1 MGHMDP
7 RDTKEPMPRFLT
19 LADVAEILNTSSAQV
34 YALVRRGDL
43 PAIKIGG
50 RGQWRVESSQ
60 LEAYI
65 ERMYSETQAFVHAH
79 PYVESDSASPE
90 TD

>member
-1 MGHMDP
+1 MSGS
-7 RDTKEPMPRFLT
+7 PRFLT
-19 LADVAEILNTSSAQV
+19 LADVAEVLNTSVAQV

-60 LEAYI
+60 LEDYI
-65 ERMYSETQAFVHAH
+65 QRMYAAAREFVDQH
-79 PYVESDSASPE
+79 PFAENEVPADELG
-90 TD
+90 